1 MIELCGSVLA
11 AGHASILQD
20 VRLAEAGGI
29 SRFHI
34 DVCDGHY
41 TRKIIFGDQLV
52 RDLRGETTSLLE
64 VHIAVYN
71 TENILREF
79 LDTGADVISIQF
91 ESSRQPAEALSVI
104 RNAGILP
111 GMTFAPVTAF
121 GEMRPFL
128 DNLDFVLDFVNI
140 LGVEPGIGGQD
151 FNSGVLGK
159 IEETADYIS
168 RKGLKTKISVD
179 GGVNMGTLLSI
190 KDAGA
195 DILTIGTAV
204 FSGDIRENIVRIRG
218 MLDE

>member
-11 AGHASILQD
+11 ASHTSILRD
-20 VRLAEAGGI
+20 IRLAEDAGI

-52 RDLRGETTSLLE
+52 RELRGETPSLLE

-71 TENILREF
+71 TENILRQF

-91 ESSRQPAEALSVI
+91 ESSEQPAENLTVI
-104 RNAGILP
+104 KNAGIQP

-121 GEMRPFL
+121 GEMKPFL

-140 LGVEPGIGGQD
+140 LGVEPGIGGQE
-151 FNSGVLGK
+151 FNPVVLGK

-179 GGVNMGTLLSI
+179 GGVNMDTLLSV

-195 DILTIGTAV
+195 DILTVGTAM
-204 FSGDIRENIVRIRG
+204 FSGDIKENIVRIRG
-218 MLDE
+218 ILNE

>member
-11 AGHASILQD
+11 ANHASILRD
-20 VRLAEAGGI
+20 VRLAEDVGI

-52 RDLRGETTSLLE
+52 RDLRGETSSLLE

-71 TENILREF
+71 TESILRQF

-91 ESSRQPAEALSVI
+91 ESSEQPAESLTVI
-104 RNAGILP
+104 RNAGIQP
-111 GMTFAPVTAF
+111 GMTFAPATEF
-121 GEMRPFL
+121 GEMESFL
-128 DNLDFVLDFVNI
+128 DSVDFVNI

-151 FNSGVLGK
+151 FNPGVLGK
-159 IEETADYIS
+159 IEETAIYIS
-168 RKGLKTKISVD
+168 RKSLKTKISVD
-179 GGVNMGTLLSI
+179 GGVNLDTLLSI

-195 DILTIGTAV
+195 DILTVGTAV

-218 MLDE
+218 MIDD